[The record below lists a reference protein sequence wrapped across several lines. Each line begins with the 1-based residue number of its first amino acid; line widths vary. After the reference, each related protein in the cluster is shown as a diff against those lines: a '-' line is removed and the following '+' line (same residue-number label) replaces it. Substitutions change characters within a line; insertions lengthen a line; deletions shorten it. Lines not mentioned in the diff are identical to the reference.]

1 MSKPAIGAGTGT
13 RLGDAMDLP
22 EAKGTYVLIAL
33 VTRMK
38 RLEIGSLGACDIV
51 PAIHHVLR
59 LPKVIRGLRWRHS
72 A

>member
-1 MSKPAIGAGTGT
+1 
-13 RLGDAMDLP
+13 MDLP